1 MLSAF
6 FGLDNKLPQR
16 ANRICRGGVGLDGMP
31 VIFFTEIDHAT
42 LQPGDFLIM
51 KKSGAKGYAHCATW
65 VPATDAGELRTVLLI
80 GEFGNADADA
90 DAPARVEVAEHIPS
104 YRHHHGF

>member
-1 MLSAF
+1 LLSAF
-6 FGLDNKLPQR
+6 FGLDNKLTQR
-16 ANRICRGGVGLDGMP
+16 ANRICRGGAGLDGMP

-90 DAPARVEVAEHIPS
+90 PARVEVAEHIPS